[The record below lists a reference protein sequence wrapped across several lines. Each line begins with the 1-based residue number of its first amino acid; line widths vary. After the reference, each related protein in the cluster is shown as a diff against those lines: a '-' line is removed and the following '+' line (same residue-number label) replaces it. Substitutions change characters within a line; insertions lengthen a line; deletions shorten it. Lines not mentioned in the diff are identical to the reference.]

1 MNAPVLVPL
10 AVGEPCPR
18 AARALSEIAELTR
31 RMRPDLRIEPAFLA
45 AGEAGLE
52 GVAGRAET
60 RGDGELV
67 VVPLL
72 LSSEAR
78 SDIDLAGAAMDAD
91 SAHPEVTVRLAEP
104 IGPDLA
110 LLEVLDERLRAAL
123 RVARVRELDALV
135 LAAMGSRSARSDVSL
150 ARLARRWGARHHLP
164 TAVAFANASPPTT
177 GEAVRDWRR
186 QGRRQIAVGSLF
198 ATPGAS
204 CDYAAE
210 LALEAGAVAVS
221 GPLGAHSEL
230 SRLLLSRF
238 AVTALELLPLP
249 A

>member
-10 AVGEPCPR
+10 ALGEPCPR
-18 AARALSEIAELTR
+18 ASRALHEIAALTGR
-31 RMRPDLRIEPAFLA
+31 LRPDLRIEPAFLA
-45 AGEAGLE
+45 AGAAGLD
-52 GVAGRAET
+52 GVAGRAQS
-60 RGDGELV
+60 RGARELV

-72 LSSEAR
+72 LSSEAHA
-78 SDIDLAGAAMDAD
+78 DVDLEGAAMEAD

-104 IGPDLA
+104 IGADLA
-110 LLEVLDERLRAAL
+110 LLGVLDERLRAAL
-123 RVARVRELDALV
+123 RLARVRELDALV

-164 TAVAFANASPPTT
+164 TSVAFANASPPTT

-198 ATPGAS
+198 ATPGDG

-221 GPLGAHSEL
+221 GPLGAHPEL
-230 SRLLLSRF
+230 SRLLLARF